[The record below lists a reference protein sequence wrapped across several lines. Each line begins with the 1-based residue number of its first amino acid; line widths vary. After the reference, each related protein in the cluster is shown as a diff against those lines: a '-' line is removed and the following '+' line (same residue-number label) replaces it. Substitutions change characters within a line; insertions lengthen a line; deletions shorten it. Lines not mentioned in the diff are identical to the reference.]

1 MGNWALE
8 WGDHSGDSVCNGGGT
23 TVAGTHNQRWP
34 LRSLIHNT
42 QLVENESVK
51 SESDQIINNY
61 HCGPSKDEAS
71 SIPHMDFGFSF
82 WTFYTASKSRI
93 LTENDEQ
100 TYFTRVIFT
109 PNTFFLLC
117 SEKEGEQ
124 IEEV

>member
-42 QLVENESVK
+42 QLVESESVK

-61 HCGPSKDEAS
+61 HCGPVLHPFHTWILDSL
-71 SIPHMDFGFSF
+71 FGHS
-82 WTFYTASKSRI
+82 T
-93 LTENDEQ
+93 Q
-100 TYFTRVIFT
+100 
-109 PNTFFLLC
+109 LLNL
-117 SEKEGEQ
+117 EY
-124 IEEV
+124 

>member
-23 TVAGTHNQRWP
+23 TVARTHNQRWP

-42 QLVENESVK
+42 QLVESESVK

-61 HCGPSKDEAS
+61 HCGPS

-93 LTENDEQ
+93 LTENYEQ
-100 TYFTRVIFT
+100 TYFARVIFT